1 MVAGTLGSLD
11 KAGAT
16 KMAQISTT
24 AGIDTSKAKL
34 DAAVY
39 GRTERWQ
46 VDNTPAG
53 WRRLAAELSKAG
65 MTRIGI
71 EATGGYERGVVG
83 YLRDKGFSVL
93 VLQPM
98 QVKAYA
104 RMHLHRAKNDKLD
117 AALIAACAASIDQ
130 PRTRA

>member
-1 MVAGTLGSLD
+1 M
-11 KAGAT
+11 
-16 KMAQISTT
+16 
-24 AGIDTSKAKL
+24 
-34 DAAVY
+34 
-39 GRTERWQ
+39 
-46 VDNTPAG
+46 
-53 WRRLAAELSKAG
+53 
-65 MTRIGI
+65 
-71 EATGGYERGVVG
+71 VG

-130 PRTRA
+130 PETSSLTRDWRNWRSI